1 MFLYVIAY
9 DIPCNKRRK
18 KVADLLEGY
27 GQRVQYSVFECQLTT
42 EKYQDLRRRLRKKLK
57 LTEDSL
63 RFYPLSRHT
72 LSQVESWGVGPSVI
86 EPPSSVII

>member
-9 DIPCNKRRK
+9 DIPEDKRRK

-27 GQRVQYSVFECQLTT
+27 GQRVQYSVFECQLNTQQ
-42 EKYQDLRRRLRKKLK
+42 YQDLQRRLRKIIKLE
-57 LTEDSL
+57 EDNI

-72 LSQVESWGVGPSVI
+72 LSQVETWGVGIAVI
-86 EPPSSVII
+86 KPPSSVII

>member
-1 MFLYVIAY
+1 MQKAKAFELY
-9 DIPCNKRRK
+9 
-18 KVADLLEGY
+18 
-27 GQRVQYSVFECQLTT
+27 YSVFECQLTN

-72 LSQVESWGVGPSVI
+72 LSQVESWGVGPSMI